1 MRFRTLAPTL
11 LTFAAMLVVA
21 APADAQIVLP
31 PTPVGDTS
39 GFECVSVCI
48 IDEDDGTCTSNANV
62 GGTIDSLETGLPF
75 SVSNLRSGPAPS
87 GDSNAC
93 EAGTTD
99 PVTLPAT
106 LGPGEVLF
114 FDLDFAPTVP
124 GFHQGEIVVEGRRE
138 EGGPI
143 VGVIELFGEATG
155 GDSTEPCVEGPE
167 TLCLHGDRFKVEI
180 DWATNQG
187 TSGEGNVVDF
197 QTVDSGLFWFF
208 AETNWEVV
216 VKVLDACV
224 INDRFWVF
232 AGGLTNVRTVISV
245 TDTDSGIVRTYTNP
259 LSTPFQ
265 PVQDTNAFATCP

>member
-11 LTFAAMLVVA
+11 LTFAATLAVA
-21 APADAQIVLP
+21 APAGAQIVLP
-31 PTPVGDTS
+31 VTPVGDTS

-62 GGTIDSLETGLPF
+62 GGVIESLETGLPF
-75 SVSNLRSGPAPS
+75 SVSDFSRGPAPS
-87 GDSNAC
+87 AGSNAC
-93 EAGTTD
+93 QDGTTT
-99 PVTLPAT
+99 PVTLPVT
-106 LGPGEVLF
+106 LGPGQVLF

-124 GFHQGEIVVEGRRE
+124 GFHQGEIVVQGRRG

-155 GDSTEPCVEGPE
+155 GDSTEPCDPGLQ
-167 TLCLHGDRFKVEI
+167 TLCLQGDRFKVQV
-180 DWATNQG
+180 DFATNQG
-187 TSGEGNVVDF
+187 TSGVGKVVPF

-208 AETNWEVV
+208 SETNWEVV
-216 VKVLDACV
+216 IKVLDACV
-224 INDRFWVF
+224 VNDRFWVF
-232 AGGLTNVRTVISV
+232 AGGLTNVETVISV

-259 LSTPFQ
+259 QSTPFQ